1 MNQEINRKSPEKQ
14 RKVPNFKLRRIGA
27 VVIASAVLLV
37 GVEGFKLTTD
47 APKFSV
53 ETTEWV
59 AGSEQGLNA
68 AAAHINGIS
77 SIDNRAATYHI
88 EHMKHNI
95 KPLSDGLQ
103 VGETLEIPV
112 SVTP

>member
-1 MNQEINRKSPEKQ
+1 MKQEINRRSPEKQ
-14 RKVPNFKLRRIGA
+14 RIVPNFTLRRFGA
-27 VVIASAVLLV
+27 VFITSAVLLA
-37 GVEGFKLTTD
+37 GVEGFRLTTD
-47 APKFSV
+47 EPKFSV
-53 ETTEWV
+53 EKTEWV

-77 SIDNRAATYHI
+77 GIDIRAATYHI

-103 VGETLEIPV
+103 DGETLEIPV